1 MIEIVKEPTPVEK
14 VVEEPRNV
22 RQIGTLP
29 KDARVYVE
37 DYVYRF
43 LHGSSRQKKRYAFIL
58 LGEIR
63 QGGQQPNLYIKGAM
77 ELRLPRPLPER
88 FHQLPFPIRQS
99 EMFHFTVL
107 PSKC

>member
-37 DYVYRF
+37 AVARRN
-43 LHGSSRQKKRYAFIL
+43 GML
-58 LGEIR
+58 L
-63 QGGQQPNLYIKGAM
+63 
-77 ELRLPRPLPER
+77 
-88 FHQLPFPIRQS
+88 F
-99 EMFHFTVL
+99 
-107 PSKC
+107 C

>member
-63 QGGQQPNLYIKGAM
+63 QGGQQLSLI
-77 ELRLPRPLPER
+77 
-88 FHQLPFPIRQS
+88 HI
-99 EMFHFTVL
+99 
-107 PSKC
+107 